1 MPARS
6 KIPSRDESNDDSPVT
21 ARLAARLLELIDR
34 GDLRPGEQL
43 PPERELA
50 KILNMSRASLRT
62 GIVSL
67 EVIGVL
73 KSRHRLGT
81 FVSPEILV
89 RESDSSQSMG
99 GFVSSQLFEARLRLE
114 AIVTE
119 LAAQRLTASEMGRLA
134 EQTVEMFAALDDP
147 RKFAS
152 HYLYF
157 HRIIARAAGNAVLY
171 ALLETITSSLFDSRS
186 PMMESSEDRRASAA
200 IHSEIYKAIRSRNP
214 ARAKLLMEKHLRT
227 ANPLAEN
234 EAESSMGAMVKM
246 GETTESL
253 NASYGSN
260 REANDALG

>member
-1 MPARS
+1 MPARF
-6 KIPSRDESNDDSPVT
+6 KNPSRDESNDDRPVT
-21 ARLAARLLELIDR
+21 ARLVCRLLELIDR

-81 FVSPEILV
+81 FVSPEILG
-89 RESDSSQSMG
+89 REPDSSRSFG
-99 GFVSSQLFEARLRLE
+99 GFVSSQLFEARLRIE
-114 AIVTE
+114 AVVTE
-119 LAAQRLTASEMGRLA
+119 LAIDRLTPSEMGRLA

-147 RKFAS
+147 GKFAV

-171 ALLETITSSLFDSRS
+171 ALLETITTSLFYGRS
-186 PMMESSEDRRASAA
+186 LMMKSIEGRRESAA

-214 ARAKLLMEKHLRT
+214 SRAKLLMEKHLRT
-227 ANPLAEN
+227 ANPFAEI
-234 EAESSMGAMVKM
+234 AAGSAIGAIAKI
-246 GETTESL
+246 GETAGSS
-253 NASYGSN
+253 NGSYDSN
-260 REANDALG
+260 REASDTLG

>member
-6 KIPSRDESNDDSPVT
+6 KNPSRDESNDDSPAT
-21 ARLAARLLELIDR
+21 ASLVSRLLELIDR
-34 GDLRPGEQL
+34 GELRPGEQL

-50 KILNMSRASLRT
+50 KILNISRASLRT

-89 RESDSSQSMG
+89 RESNSSQSIG
-99 GFVSSQLFEARLRLE
+99 GFVSSQLFEARLHIE

-119 LAAQRLTASEMGRLA
+119 LAVPRLTSSEMGRLA

-147 RKFAS
+147 RNFAI
-152 HYLYF
+152 HYVCF

-171 ALLETITSSLFDSRS
+171 ALLETITTSLSNGQS
-186 PMMESSEDRRASAA
+186 PLIESMQDLRECAA

-214 ARAKLLMEKHLRT
+214 SRARFLMEKHLRAT
-227 ANPLAEN
+227 SQLDETM
-234 EAESSMGAMVKM
+234 AESPIGAIVEIV
-246 GETTESL
+246 ETAELSHG
-253 NASYGSN
+253 SYGSIG
-260 REANDALG
+260 EANDSLG

>member
-1 MPARS
+1 MPARF
-6 KIPSRDESNDDSPVT
+6 KNPSRNESNDDSPVT
-21 ARLAARLLELIDR
+21 ARLVSRLLALIDR

-50 KILNMSRASLRT
+50 KTLNMSRASLRT

-81 FVSPEILV
+81 FVSPEILG
-89 RESDSSQSMG
+89 RESDSPQSNG
-99 GFVSSQLFEARLRLE
+99 GFVSSQLFEARLRIE

-119 LAAQRLTASEMGRLA
+119 LAAQRLTTSEMGRLA

-147 RKFAS
+147 REFAK

-171 ALLETITSSLFDSRS
+171 ALLETITASLFDGRS
-186 PMMESSEDRRASAA
+186 PTMESVEDRRESAA

-214 ARAKLLMEKHLRT
+214 SQAKFLMERHLRT
-227 ANPLAEN
+227 ASQLADTVAESPLGETI
-234 EAESSMGAMVKM
+234 EIGRVAESSDR
-246 GETTESL
+246 
-253 NASYGSN
+253 YGSN
-260 REANDALG
+260 REANDSLG

>member
-6 KIPSRDESNDDSPVT
+6 KNPSRDESNDDSPVT
-21 ARLAARLLELIDR
+21 ARLASRLLELIDR

-81 FVSPEILV
+81 FVSPEILG
-89 RESDSSQSMG
+89 RESDSPQSNG
-99 GFVSSQLFEARLRLE
+99 GFVSSQLFEARLRIE
-114 AIVTE
+114 AIITE
-119 LAAQRLTASEMGRLA
+119 LAVHRLTASEMGRLA

-147 RKFAS
+147 RKFAN

-171 ALLETITSSLFDSRS
+171 ALLETITSSLFDGRS
-186 PMMESSEDRRASAA
+186 PTMESTEDRRKSAA
-200 IHSEIYKAIRSRNP
+200 IHSEIYKAVRSRNP
-214 ARAKLLMEKHLRT
+214 SRAKSLMEKHLGT
-227 ANPLAEN
+227 ASQLVETVAEPPLVEIV
-234 EAESSMGAMVKM
+234 EIGGAADPSN
-246 GETTESL
+246 GR
-253 NASYGSN
+253 YGSN
-260 REANDALG
+260 REANQSLG

>member
-6 KIPSRDESNDDSPVT
+6 KNPSSGESNDDSPVT
-21 ARLAARLLELIDR
+21 ARLVSRLLELIDR

-81 FVSPEILV
+81 FVSPEILG
-89 RESDSSQSMG
+89 RESHSPQSNG
-99 GFVSSQLFEARLRLE
+99 GFVASQLFEARLRIE

-119 LAAQRLTASEMGRLA
+119 LAAHRLTANEMGRLA

-147 RKFAS
+147 RKFAD

-157 HRIIARAAGNAVLY
+157 HRIIARAAGNAVLC
-171 ALLETITSSLFDSRS
+171 ALLETITTSLFDDRS
-186 PMMESSEDRRASAA
+186 PIIESIESRRESAA

-214 ARAKLLMEKHLRT
+214 SRAKSLMEKHLRT
-227 ANPLAEN
+227 ASQLADTAAESPIG
-234 EAESSMGAMVKM
+234 EMMEIGGAAESSIGR
-246 GETTESL
+246 
-253 NASYGSN
+253 YGSN
-260 REANDALG
+260 REANGSLG